1 MGAMFCPQIPSNSFN
16 LPLNCRSMKVWKHLS
31 SLQTN
36 VIGSACLALQMTQ
49 IFLPMRLDSLGTSRV
64 KTNLEEL
71 NLFVFELY
79 MVIHDERCA
88 EKRK

>member
-1 MGAMFCPQIPSNSFN
+1 MPG
-16 LPLNCRSMKVWKHLS
+16 
-31 SLQTN
+31 
-36 VIGSACLALQMTQ
+36 LANDTDF
-49 IFLPMRLDSLGTSRV
+49 FLPMRLDSLGTSRV